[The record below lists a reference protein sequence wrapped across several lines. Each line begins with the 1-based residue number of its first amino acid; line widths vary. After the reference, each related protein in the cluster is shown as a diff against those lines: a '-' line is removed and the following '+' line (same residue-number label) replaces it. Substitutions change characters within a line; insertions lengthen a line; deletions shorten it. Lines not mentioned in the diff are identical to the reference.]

1 MDFGR
6 AASVAPVWSYPYY
19 TAAAAADTAVAAD
32 TAAEVGLPACPGCGW
47 SPFELQQT
55 AAAASLT
62 ASSSW
67 RHSNSLGNTPCSG
80 RNAKNTKIQFL

>member
-6 AASVAPVWSYPYY
+6 AASVAPVWSYLYY
-19 TAAAAADTAVAAD
+19 TAAAAAAD
-32 TAAEVGLPACPGCGW
+32 TAAAGTAAVEVGLPACPGYGW
-47 SPFELQQT
+47 SLFELQQT

-67 RHSNSLGNTPCSG
+67 RHSNSRGNTPCSAI
-80 RNAKNTKIQFL
+80 NVKHKN